1 MVRWGKP
8 KSYVSAQ
15 RKNKISCLNC
25 EEENDAKNKTWKMGR
40 WVVSLIKFKDHSF
53 VVILGTILG
62 SIAILILIMEVV
74 EAIMWSSA
82 H

>member
-1 MVRWGKP
+1 MTTT
-8 KSYVSAQ
+8 
-15 RKNKISCLNC
+15 I
-25 EEENDAKNKTWKMGR
+25 EEENDAENKTWQMGR
-40 WVVSLIKFKDHSF
+40 WIVSLIKFKDHSF

-74 EAIMWSSA
+74 EAIMWRSA